1 MPGDIVFETD
11 DVMAFLDI
19 RPLFPGHTLLVPK
32 IHHETI
38 WDIPSSL
45 HAKLFDAT
53 RILSIAVKNA
63 LNADGI
69 FVANN
74 NIVSQSVAHFHM
86 HVIPRRKGDG
96 LKGFFWPR
104 ITYAND
110 EHKMKIKAQ
119 IIERVANVR

>member
-32 IHHETI
+32 VHHETI
-38 WDIPSSL
+38 WDVPSSL
-45 HAKLFDAT
+45 HANLFDAT
-53 RILSIAVKNA
+53 KKLSVAVKHA

-74 NIVSQSVAHFHM
+74 NIVSQSVAHFHI
-86 HVIPRRKGDG
+86 HVIPRKKGDG

-104 ITYAND
+104 IAYTSDKHKD
-110 EHKMKIKAQ
+110 EVKSKIIACVSEIQ
-119 IIERVANVR
+119 